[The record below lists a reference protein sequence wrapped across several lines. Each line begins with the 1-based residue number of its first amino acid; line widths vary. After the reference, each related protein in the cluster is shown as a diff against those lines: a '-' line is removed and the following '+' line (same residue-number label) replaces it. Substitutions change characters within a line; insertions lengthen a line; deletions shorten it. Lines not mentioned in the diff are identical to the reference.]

1 MLRNAETFSESRFNK
16 IKTLSAIA
24 AIALAGVMQAGSPAS
39 AEVTIYSGGTW
50 DKHSAGSAG
59 QTEVPD
65 VRIEKP
71 AEPPIIGAMPMLQ
84 SVNAGSTS
92 VTEALDRAPDDESMT
107 VTGYSAGAVE
117 VRHALQTSNSTTDRV
132 TEVRLPGDP
141 CARNGILRL
150 AEAQMLTGTSC
161 GPDMQLASDTI
172 VTEFGY
178 QQDPIFNMPHM
189 PATLAQA
196 ANMLAGYYNAKQGHG
211 SYDYL
216 DPDTID
222 PSRKTVV
229 VNGNVHTVT
238 LKNDTSAS
246 VQYLR
251 EHGMF
256 PSVADESAINSM
268 VGFTD
273 EVVPVTPPPSEAPV
287 AVTPVSANIEP
298 PRVVTPEAPQYRPPE
313 LAAASSWVDTSASSA
328 NVTIESYAVDIER
341 AAPVA
346 APQIAQVANQ
356 VHEAVANVQQQA
368 NQFLAQF
375 APR

>member
-16 IKTLSAIA
+16 IKTISAVA

-50 DKHSAGSAG
+50 DKNSAGSAG

-84 SVNAGSTS
+84 SVDAGSTS

-117 VRHALQTSNSTTDRV
+117 VRHALQTSDSTTDRV
-132 TEVRLPGDP
+132 TKVTLPGDP

-150 AEAQMLTGTSC
+150 TEAQMLTGTSC
-161 GPDMQLASDTI
+161 GPDMQLAPGTI

-178 QQDPIFNMPHM
+178 EQDPIFNMPHM
-189 PATLAQA
+189 PANLAQA

-251 EHGMF
+251 EHGIF

-273 EVVPVTPPPSEAPV
+273 EVVPVTPPPSEMPAL
-287 AVTPVSANIEP
+287 TPVSANIEP
-298 PRVVTPEAPQYRPPE
+298 SQVVTPETPLYQPPE
-313 LAAASSWVDTSASSA
+313 VAAASSWVDTSASSA
-328 NVTIESYAVDIER
+328 DGVIESYVADVKR
-341 AAPVA
+341 VAPAA
-346 APQIAQVANQ
+346 APQIVQVAIQ
-356 VHEAVANVQQQA
+356 AHEAVANVQQQA
-368 NQFLAQF
+368 NQFLGQF

>member
-16 IKTLSAIA
+16 IKTVSAIA

-50 DKHSAGSAG
+50 DKHSGGSAG
-59 QTEVPD
+59 QTEAPD

-84 SVNAGSTS
+84 SVDAGSTS

-117 VRHALQTSNSTTDRV
+117 VRHALQTSDSTTDRV
-132 TEVRLPGDP
+132 TKVTLPGDP

-150 AEAQMLTGTSC
+150 TEAQMLTGTSC
-161 GPDMQLASDTI
+161 GPDMQLAPGTI

-178 QQDPIFNMPHM
+178 EQDPIFNMPHM
-189 PATLAQA
+189 PANLAQA

-251 EHGMF
+251 EHGIF
-256 PSVADESAINSM
+256 PSVADESAINAM

-273 EVVPVTPPPSEAPV
+273 EVVPVTPPPSEVP
-287 AVTPVSANIEP
+287 AVTPVFANIEP
-298 PRVVTPEAPQYRPPE
+298 SQVVTPVAPQYQPPE
-313 LAAASSWVDTSASSA
+313 VAAASSWVDTSASSA
-328 NVTIESYAVDIER
+328 DVAIESYAVDIER
-341 AAPVA
+341 VVPAA
-346 APQIAQVANQ
+346 APQIAQVAIQ
-356 VHEAVANVQQQA
+356 AHEAVANAQQQA

-375 APR
+375 VPR

>member
-16 IKTLSAIA
+16 IKTVSAIA
-24 AIALAGVMQAGSPAS
+24 AIALAGVMQAGSPAF

-59 QTEVPD
+59 QTEAPD

-84 SVNAGSTS
+84 SVDAGSTS

-117 VRHALQTSNSTTDRV
+117 VRHALQTSDSTTDRV
-132 TEVRLPGDP
+132 TKVTLPGDP

-150 AEAQMLTGTSC
+150 TEAQMLTGTSC
-161 GPDMQLASDTI
+161 GPDMQLAPGTI

-178 QQDPIFNMPHM
+178 EQDPIFNMPHM
-189 PATLAQA
+189 PANLAQA

-216 DPDTID
+216 DPDTVD

-251 EHGMF
+251 EHGIF

-273 EVVPVTPPPSEAPV
+273 KVVPVTPPPSEVP

-298 PRVVTPEAPQYRPPE
+298 SQVVTPVAPQYQPPE
-313 LAAASSWVDTSASSA
+313 VAAASSWVDTSASSA
-328 NVTIESYAVDIER
+328 DVAIESYAVDIER
-341 AAPVA
+341 VVPAV
-346 APQIAQVANQ
+346 APQIAQVAIQ
-356 VHEAVANVQQQA
+356 AHAAVATAHQQA